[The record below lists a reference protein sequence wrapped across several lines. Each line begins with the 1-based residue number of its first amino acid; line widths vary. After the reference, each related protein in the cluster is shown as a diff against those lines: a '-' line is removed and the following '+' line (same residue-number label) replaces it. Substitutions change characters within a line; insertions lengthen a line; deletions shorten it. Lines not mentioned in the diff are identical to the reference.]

1 MTWPL
6 TGRESWHPSRMDDP
20 RTPAD
25 AGSGAHPDL
34 LRFRPDYPIVERKTY
49 LINNSLGAM
58 HRRTRGR
65 LDEYADQWDTQ
76 GVLAWYTWV
85 DEMYR
90 VADMVGEI
98 IGARPGTTVMRQNV
112 ADLIGAVASCIDW
125 TCRRNKVVY
134 SDMEWPSS
142 HYLWTEHRRYGA
154 EVVVVPSEGDGVHL
168 AVERLVDAID
178 ERTAIVPVSHVLFR
192 SSTLVD
198 VRPVVEKAH
207 AVGALVLLDA
217 YQAAGALPVKVA
229 DLGVDLCVGG
239 SVKFL
244 CGGPGAGWMYVKP
257 EVAES
262 LRPAQ
267 FGWFGHARAFDFE
280 FDQAEYAPGV
290 RRFAGGTPGVPSA
303 YAASAGYEGVL
314 AAGIERVRERSV
326 SLTQPLLEGAL
337 ERGFIVRSPHD
348 PARRGGHVTIDPG
361 EADHVHHELVRRGF
375 LVDHRPGH
383 GIRVG
388 PHFYN
393 TLDETLAVLDEMEK
407 IRAGR

>member
-1 MTWPL
+1 MT
-6 TGRESWHPSRMDDP
+6 E
-20 RTPAD
+20 D
-25 AGSGAHPDL
+25 AHADL
-34 LRFRPDYPIVERKTY
+34 LRYREDYPILARTTY
-49 LINNSLGAM
+49 LVSNSLGAM
-58 HRRTRGR
+58 HRRTRER
-65 LDEYADQWDTQ
+65 LTEYADLWDAE
-76 GVLAWYTWV
+76 GVVAWYTWV

-90 VADMVGEI
+90 VADLVGEI
-98 IGARPGTTVMRQNV
+98 IGAPPGTTVMRQNV
-112 ADLIGAVASCIDW
+112 ADLLGDVASCIDW
-125 TCRRNKVVY
+125 TGPRNKVVY

-142 HYLWTEHRRYGA
+142 HYMWQEHRRRGA
-154 EVVVVPSEGDGVHL
+154 EVVVVPTEDGVIL
-168 AVERLVDAID
+168 SVERLVDAID

-217 YQAAGALPVKVA
+217 YQSAGCLPVCVT

-244 CGGPGAGWMYVKP
+244 CGGPGAGWMYARP
-257 EVAES
+257 EVAER
-262 LRPAQ
+262 LRPAS

-280 FDQAEYAPGV
+280 FDEAEYAPGV
-290 RRFAGGTPGVPSA
+290 RRFAGGTPGVPAA
-303 YAASAGYEGVL
+303 YAASAGYAGLL
-314 AAGIERVRERSV
+314 AAGIERVRERSQ
-326 SLTQPLLEGAL
+326 SLTQPLLERAL
-337 ERGFIVRSPHD
+337 ERGFTVRSPHD
-348 PARRGGHVTIDPG
+348 PAQRGGHVTIDPG
-361 EADHVHHELVRRGF
+361 DADHVHHELVRRGF

-393 TLDETLAVLDEMEK
+393 TREETLAVLDEMEK